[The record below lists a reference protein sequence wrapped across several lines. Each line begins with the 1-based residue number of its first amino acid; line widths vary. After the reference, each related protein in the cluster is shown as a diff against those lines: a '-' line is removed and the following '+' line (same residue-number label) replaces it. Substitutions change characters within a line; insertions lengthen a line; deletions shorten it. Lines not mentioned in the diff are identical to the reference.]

1 MTKNIIL
8 VCLLIAAATQAC
20 KQWNTAANTALS
32 NADTSRFFSVS
43 SFIKSEMQL
52 LDSMPYY
59 IYLQTTNANGHKDSV
74 TLSKPGFDSLA
85 QAFIQLDI
93 VALGLKDKYT
103 EQSFQDL
110 STNSI
115 TLNYLATDKS
125 LPIQMIQV
133 LLNEDNSKVNRLYI
147 KTFESSAAGNLTKTY
162 SWKAGKSFYIAT
174 AVQKEKQ
181 AEQITKQFVNWND
194 TNHL

>member
-1 MTKNIIL
+1 M
-8 VCLLIAAATQAC
+8 
-20 KQWNTAANTALS
+20 
-32 NADTSRFFSVS
+32 
-43 SFIKSEMQL
+43 
-52 LDSMPYY
+52 
-59 IYLQTTNANGHKDSV
+59 YLQTTNANGHKDSV

-85 QAFIQLDI
+85 QAFVQLDI

-115 TLNYLATDKS
+115 ALNYVAIDKS
-125 LPIQMIQV
+125 LPIQMINV
-133 LLNEDNSKVNRLYI
+133 LLNAENSKVNRLYI
-147 KTFESSAAGNLTKTY
+147 KTFENSAAGNLTKTY

-174 AVQKEKQ
+174 ALQKEKQ

-194 TNHL
+194 TIHL